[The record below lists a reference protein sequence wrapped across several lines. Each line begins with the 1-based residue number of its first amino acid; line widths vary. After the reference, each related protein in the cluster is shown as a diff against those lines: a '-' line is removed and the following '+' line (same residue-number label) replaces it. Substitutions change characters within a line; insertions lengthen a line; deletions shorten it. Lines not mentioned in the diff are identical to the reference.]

1 MEINSALE
9 LNYISY
15 DIKSKCIRKITRD
28 LINFYNSSMPNQL
41 IITIKDYTAKDLSE
55 QDTFLFGFSEK
66 SFSSE
71 NKNVF
76 ISTIQNMIEKI
87 EQSDNYDFCKKQKI
101 NIKDMENGLFE
112 ITYKEIC
119 AVVNIIINLFKS
131 IPKKKKEKLFFN
143 FYSKHEFPE
152 IKLDMNGIKLQKIKA
167 NMDTVKQLNISI
179 SEKNNFVVKK
189 RNEINLYVVKLFL
202 LFFRTFFNNVL
213 TLNID
218 LNIYEI
224 NNYFNKESNPYK
236 IKESKIIKICTNFE
250 NIFLA
255 NLIIVKNLSKFKEV
269 STIYFF
275 LYDSYQLEFYQIM
288 SKYLNK
294 NSETQNNIKENKEN
308 KENKEEPFPEFR
320 SKLLYFDHLIQIEI
334 KPFLDFNFD
343 INALDPVLFLKTNL
357 LIYQY
362 RSVINTSINFFN
374 FKNINL
380 RKTLLNSY
388 YFNQFLQEKETDK
401 INPFPFKFN
410 PDKINEIYEN
420 DYKLYYNHI
429 DIMNNH
435 NNKLLLKDEEIPNE
449 LFPYFN
455 FNLNFLLFVLLKR
468 FKSEKYQQNSLSFN
482 FQTNN
487 DSIPNLYSYNNY
499 TYTILS
505 FIFNLFIT
513 MEIIK
518 KLENMFSLEIYLD
531 DLSEKEYLIKN
542 IFEKCRKNIPFDFK
556 KNKLI
561 IFKLDIPNITLFLP
575 FENFPNENLD
585 KLVIKNLTFNDLEN
599 IANTVKEKKIIFKKL
614 TTIDISISFMLEDYK
629 KYILILLEENIWDNL
644 INFYL
649 TIPCYIE
656 FNDILDFLL
665 SIKKNKNKSA
675 YYYLKIS
682 NEELYNNLGKKFLDK
697 TLTTFNKYK
706 NEINERNLYL
716 NVTCNNNKEI
726 NIKINL
732 LNKENINKYLDIIFC
747 FQKTYEK
754 NIKNINNKLNSDK
767 DRRKIFEN
775 IFYFMGNKEKKCKEV
790 NIEVT

>member
-15 DIKSKCIRKITRD
+15 DIKSKCISKITRD
-28 LINFYNSSMPNQL
+28 QINFYNSSMPNQL
-41 IITIKDYTAKDLSE
+41 IITIKDYSSKDLSE

-66 SFSSE
+66 SFSQD
-71 NKNVF
+71 NTKNTF

-87 EQSDNYDFCKKQKI
+87 EQSDNYDFCKKQRI
-101 NIKDMENGLFE
+101 NLKDMKNGLFE

-119 AVVNIIINLFKS
+119 AVVNIIINLYKS
-131 IPKKKKEKLFFN
+131 IPKKKKEKLIFN
-143 FYSKHEFPE
+143 LYSKHEFPE
-152 IKLDMNGIKLQKIKA
+152 IKLDVQGIKLQKIKT

-213 TLNID
+213 TLSID

-269 STIYFF
+269 STIYFI

-294 NSETQNNIKENKEN
+294 NSETQNNNKEN
-308 KENKEEPFPEFR
+308 KESKESKEEPFPEFR

-362 RSVINTSINFFN
+362 RSVINTTISFFN

-380 RKTLLNSY
+380 RKILLNSY

-401 INPFPFKFN
+401 INPLPFKFN
-410 PDKINEIYEN
+410 PEKINEIYEN

-429 DIMNNH
+429 DIINNH

-455 FNLNFLLFVLLKR
+455 FNLNFLFFVLLKR

-487 DSIPNLYSYNNY
+487 DGIPNLYSYNNY
-499 TYTILS
+499 TCTILS

-542 IFEKCRKNIPFDFK
+542 IFEKCRENVPFDFK

-575 FENFPNENLD
+575 FENFPCENLD
-585 KLVIKNLTFNDLEN
+585 KLVIKNLTINDLEN

-614 TTIDISISFMLEDYK
+614 TTFDISVSFMLEDFK
-629 KYILILLEENIWDNL
+629 KYILILLEENIYEIL

-656 FNDILDFLL
+656 IDDILDFLV
-665 SIKKNKNKSA
+665 SIKKSKNKSTK
-675 YYYLKIS
+675 YYLKIT
-682 NEELYNNLGKKFLDK
+682 NEELNNNLGEKFLEK
-697 TLTTFNKYK
+697 TLGTFNKYK
-706 NEINERNLYL
+706 KEINKRNLNL

-732 LNKENINKYLDIIFC
+732 LNKENINKYLAIIFC
-747 FQKTYEK
+747 WQKTCEK
-754 NIKNINNKLNSDK
+754 KINNKFNLDK
-767 DRRKIFEN
+767 NKRKIFEN
-775 IFYFMGNKEKKCKEV
+775 IFYFMGNFEKKCKEV
-790 NIEVT
+790 NIDVT